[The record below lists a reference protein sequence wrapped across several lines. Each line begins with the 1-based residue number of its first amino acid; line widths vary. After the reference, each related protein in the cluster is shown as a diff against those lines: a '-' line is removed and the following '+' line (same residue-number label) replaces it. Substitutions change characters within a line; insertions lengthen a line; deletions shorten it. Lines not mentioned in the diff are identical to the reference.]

1 MNFKEALRKDTN
13 YLRGLSYLDAKLRQ
27 NWINQNAARLRQ
39 ARDLLT
45 TDDYKTFAEDLYRL
59 QMWNNLEAENIKKGV
74 YGKNFRPTVDYIKD
88 YFNKKVADIDFT
100 LKYHPDLDEN
110 NVYVGPKKNTGLSP
124 EMWNIYSNLKDE
136 QAKKEFR
143 DNIKTEDVLKKEA
156 ENLTYNN
163 YLSKEEP
170 GASVV
175 GGDLSSAKVLQG
187 LVVQKLAPNMAKY
200 NPSSREYYNDNAGA
214 LEMEQVKNAN
224 AEKAQNIWSRSLKRY
239 RESDEYKKALNSE
252 FSAISNKW
260 NNEAAKDKNGAE
272 NAHKDEFL
280 EAIKDNPVLLAA
292 SGYDPKTGK
301 FSYEQF
307 QQYESLLKEDPNFKA
322 RYIAHKNVLAKQ
334 VQDGLIS
341 EDDYKQS
348 LIDIANDSLKDHEGF
363 LTRAKNAGSAAVT
376 TGLTYTLHKFAPF
389 VNTAEVLN
397 KQTDGKIF
405 MDTYGNIYQDSE
417 VTSNA
422 RYTNPKDANSAVL
435 YKTSNGVSI
444 NYNIDGDKIFVKDGI
459 SYIYQNED
467 GTFKGVDPNSV
478 NINDNH
484 LRKVNAIEVK
494 NTSVGTHDLV
504 RLGKDDSGNDLNWAG
519 GLFNERY
526 LQLADRYNVS
536 PWNHDE
542 MDYYNQFGYSKYV
555 NIQRPGDDSR
565 DFWGETIKMMGFVGA
580 DLLMSFATRGI
591 GKIGSAVGM
600 GMRTMRGI
608 ELGTGLMGAVGIA
621 DSYAQGVFE
630 ENLARNEQTLRNVV
644 SDKAKEKAEA
654 WANTKEGQALLTQMY
669 DEAVKTQED
678 QLGRPLTDT
687 EKSQVQMAIRAQAVG
702 ARTMQH
708 YNEDIQ
714 HPDVLKMQ
722 EQAVNEAGNSA
733 MVDFWGEGLKY
744 GIVNTL
750 GLRSWM
756 FKSRN
761 AAEQAAR
768 ASEKSLF
775 GKTFSRVGKATQADV
790 DAKLAEKVGDVF
802 LKDAWSKMS
811 KAQKARRVLG
821 ITGKQLWEGAWT
833 NWTDEMQSAGAKAQN
848 NSNFDAHLNNN
859 TPSGAYLFANAIASQ
874 LQGIKESVF
883 DPNSLWAGLIGGAGS
898 VMGFGFNP
906 MGIVEAATNK
916 QSWNRMSAGE
926 KFNSIF
932 SNSVLSNVYQ
942 NRANDYQ
949 AQQMLDRANAL
960 LKSIDGNTISI
971 INSLNSASK
980 IGNSENPIEAE
991 ETDVTNLFY
1000 TLSGIDNFS
1009 KTNPGLAE
1017 LDALSNIRN
1026 FAENAEKLA
1035 DLSKLSDEEKQQYV
1049 EQVKVANPNMTEAE
1063 ATTELENVSKR
1074 AQLMQKMISDWTNLR
1089 NSGAYKKAASKTEE
1103 KSKEQKNME
1112 DRLVMQ
1118 AMQDY
1123 TLQNM
1128 REREQKIKGSTSIA
1142 TIDGISTTTADTT
1155 MGGEVATNKV
1165 QENEELATYG
1175 NKKSALKNIKESHK
1189 LVASQLEQRKS
1200 NMEKA
1205 QANLNF
1211 DKRTEA
1217 LKEQIKDAATPTERE
1232 TLQKQLDDLI
1242 SDNNYYTEEIGRI
1255 DDALTKNTNQQ
1266 ARLETLFDNATP
1278 DSDTVLSAR
1287 DILNLDPVARMRMLD
1302 SNNFDNYSK
1311 KQQTQIKKAL
1321 AELDKNGLDFSD
1333 VHNQALA
1340 LSRYTQRESMLEA
1353 ASNRETIRPSF
1364 KTRVTNMINAA
1375 KQMIDSNVKQYAK
1388 KTMKDINNN
1397 SSTKEEAI
1405 AKKYDFLKT
1414 YSSSTLRYMKDSLNK
1429 EDRKLIDNILPL
1441 AEIGEQLVDLIHNE
1455 NYGLTGLNIDERRNL
1470 QKVIADTMSQSRT
1483 AEELIDNLAQKAAND
1498 NTPSINTL
1506 LDKLG
1511 QVYEQ
1516 QHSTIVETAKE
1527 KAQRQAEERRAAQA
1541 REQAAQAAIASAE
1554 NAPSV
1559 SLTPTTE
1566 TPASDTSP
1574 NFTPEIRKAK
1584 NREILRGS
1592 IKDGSNISDIDSA
1605 PIGIYSIDKD
1615 KGQKG
1620 TETTFVG
1627 RLYDKNGNIKTN
1639 TRAVVAVES
1648 SDLIGED
1655 WSDLTDM
1662 ADNNDQK
1669 LDNIELTSIIKTNDG
1684 RYVVEMN
1691 YQIVDK
1697 SSGNILGTV
1706 NKTRIVVDKNPLE
1719 NRYENKKT
1727 LSEGKTTNSTTPNNT
1742 LANTEG
1748 KSNEQIIKEAKDFI
1762 LATQAQVQPVVERD
1776 PHADHYLIN
1785 AGKYIRVHTAMG
1797 DVWVGKNSATK
1808 EANSARSL
1816 KNGSIVDGI
1825 VRDFFNGIT
1834 PTKPEHFSEEAFA
1847 SLMTSLETI
1856 KAKLKEN
1863 EEEFLTNNIVL
1874 YHEFPNGVKI
1884 AGEADIVSIKIVD
1897 GKPQYNIYDL
1907 KTSAGDKGTGDAFN
1921 RSRYWETN
1929 SNVGDRNT
1937 VIGTREQYTNQVS
1950 LYKLLFER
1958 MFGTPITNIALLPYK
1973 LTYDTENNVTG
1984 IEKYPGIALTYN
1996 SNVEKLIA
2004 YQPAIDDAISRIQHT
2019 YKGIFT
2025 KEQLATLKGII
2036 ANGIIKGESFGRDV
2050 AYFINNQGLES
2061 QFKEIGMGELSPI
2074 IKDLKAAISNIN
2086 VAETLKEEFKEP
2098 ESLPTPTPP
2107 AELATVEPTGIEY
2120 SPTKESFTEPDVD
2133 AEFNAVGEDID
2144 STQLQQTQDVTEEFT
2159 DIDLTTNT
2167 LEDKDINEETG
2178 EVAATIK
2185 GNAMSP
2191 YVYEDKT
2198 AGIEDENRRDAQR
2211 GILVPKTAG
2220 PSMQNFNA
2228 WMQAR
2233 KIDLQGLIDDKLS
2246 DILSTGTKDNPV
2258 KIFFMRVNPN
2268 MTATGGQLMNGH
2280 YLLVVEDTPALRK
2293 VYTQADADK
2302 YGDFV
2307 TANGKKYLIVGTA
2320 GFANTSQGN
2329 AYRNIFTKGSN
2340 SVQVKSNAYF
2350 KANTN
2355 EEFYVDQDK
2364 YTHVARIHSGFITK
2378 QLATDSISQ
2387 VRKLSELLND
2397 SERNPQG
2404 LTWDSLVFG
2413 YQMKNEFRT
2422 VPDVDSSMY
2431 HAPAKA
2437 MHNIGN
2443 VFLYI
2448 KGTDGRYTPTMLIP
2462 TRYSEINQGTLKT
2475 KINNALRMLTSLD
2488 HAQRYQGLLAL
2499 YNLIVLGQKD
2509 NNGVITGTDIL
2520 IGTDKIPTLTFKL
2533 DGNIL
2538 YTTDL
2543 KDVNFQEVLE
2553 NFARLN
2559 PRISITK
2566 SKLLSEEAL
2575 KELDAAGALRT
2586 DIARLGKASGDYSV
2600 YNIDANGKPI
2610 ITDAPITSS
2619 NAEIVRGGAR
2629 RIRVDE
2635 QYFSKMGD
2643 NYIDES
2649 GNLVTNNTLLE
2660 SIKLNDFIL
2669 NTNMDASITIGT
2681 TEYFVSNMNDNQGI
2695 IAREVGTHKAY
2706 TVTDATQINT
2716 VKQAIQKKIAED
2728 AQESR
2733 DAAASAE
2740 LEDITP
2746 IVDTAPQVSSKPV
2759 AETPVNTR
2767 DSIMDL
2773 LNMDSKNTSVE
2784 AVSRQQIDTIDHEY
2798 RGMQGNV
2805 TIKVEKTTVPLKD
2818 LKPGDQFFSRNNELT
2833 TFIKSLGNNE
2843 YLVQR
2848 DGTTFLIGP
2857 KMNWGD
2863 WVSSNPKVYRVAKK
2877 EASVTS
2883 NSSPQVSESST
2894 SSQDINIT
2902 ERKPLI
2908 NADNSVKNGI
2918 FVGEKS
2924 VLDIFNDDAFSDA
2937 AYDEIERLW
2946 PEMVDKTVTEIV
2958 EFLNKKGK
2966 VTIGIKDIQTWI
2978 DTLKC

>member
-1 MNFKEALRKDTN
+1 MNFKEALRKDRN
-13 YLRGLSYLDAKLRQ
+13 YFRGLSYLDAKLRQ

-39 ARDLLT
+39 ARDILT

-59 QMWNNLEAENIKKGV
+59 QMWNNLEAENISKGV
-74 YGKNFRPTVDYIKD
+74 YGKNFRPTVDYVKD

-175 GGDLSSAKVLQG
+175 GGDLSSEKVLQG
-187 LVVQKLAPNMAKY
+187 LVAQKLAPNMAKY

-239 RESDEYKKALNSE
+239 RESDKYKKAFNSE

-260 NNEAAKDKNGAE
+260 NSEAAKDKNGAE

-348 LIDIANDSLKDHEGF
+348 LIDIASDSLKDHEGF

-397 KQTDGKIF
+397 KQTDGKVF

-467 GTFKGVDPNSV
+467 GSFKGVDPNSV

-494 NTSVGTHDLV
+494 NTPVDTHDLV

-519 GLFNERY
+519 GIFNEKY

-591 GKIGSAVGM
+591 GKIGSAAGM

-630 ENLARNEQTLRNVV
+630 ENLARNEQTLRNIV

-678 QLGRPLTDT
+678 QLGRSLTDT
-687 EKSQVQMAIRAQAVG
+687 EKAQIQMAIRSQAVG
-702 ARTMQH
+702 ARAIQH
-708 YNEDIQ
+708 YEEDIQ
-714 HPDVLKMQ
+714 HPDILKMQ
-722 EQAVNEAGNSA
+722 EQAVSEAGNSS

-750 GLRSWM
+750 GFRSWM

-775 GKTFSRVGKATQADV
+775 GKTFSRVGKATQAEV
-790 DAKLAEKVGDVF
+790 DAGLAKNVGDVY

-811 KAQKARRVLG
+811 KAQKARAVLET
-821 ITGKQLWEGAWT
+821 TGKQFWGGAWT

-848 NSNFDAHLNNN
+848 NSNFDAHLDNN

-874 LQGIKESVF
+874 LQGIKESAF

-906 MGIVEAATNK
+906 MGIVEAITDKKGWNNK
-916 QSWNRMSAGE
+916 SAGE

-932 SNSVLSNVYQ
+932 SNSVLSEVYQ
-942 NRANDYQ
+942 QRANDYQ

-960 LKSIDGNTISI
+960 LKSIDGNTMSI
-971 INSLNSASK
+971 INSFQSASK
-980 IGNSENPIEAE
+980 IGHSENPIEAE
-991 ETDVTNLFY
+991 EADVTNLFH
-1000 TLSGIDNFS
+1000 TLLAVDNFS

-1017 LDALSNIRN
+1017 LDALSNIRK
-1026 FAENAEKLA
+1026 FAQNAEKLS
-1035 DLSKLSDEEKQQYV
+1035 DLSKLSEEEKQEYI
-1049 EQVKVANPNMTEAE
+1049 EQIKVHNNDMTEEQAVQ
-1063 ATTELENVSKR
+1063 ELENVSRR
-1074 AQLMQKMISDWTNLR
+1074 ATLMKKMISDWTDLQK
-1089 NSGAYKKAASKTEE
+1089 SDAYKKAASKDEDKSEE
-1103 KSKEQKNME
+1103 QENME
-1112 DRLVMQ
+1112 DRLVLQ

-1142 TIDGISTTTADTT
+1142 TIDGIPTTIIGPNPGKG
-1155 MGGEVATNKV
+1155 MATPIA
-1165 QENEELATYG
+1165 QESDFIATYG
-1175 NKKSALKNIKESHK
+1175 NKKNALKNIKESHK
-1189 LVASQLEQRKS
+1189 LFASQLEQRKS

-1205 QANLNF
+1205 KANLKF
-1211 DKRTEA
+1211 DEKVEA
-1217 LKEQIKDAATPTERE
+1217 LKEQIDNAATPTEKQN
-1232 TLQKQLDDLI
+1232 LQKQLADLI
-1242 SDNNYYTEEIGRI
+1242 KDNAYYTSEIARI
-1255 DDALTKNTNQQ
+1255 DDALTENSNQQ
-1266 ARLETLFDNATP
+1266 AKLETLFSEIKP
-1278 DSDTVLSAR
+1278 DPEIVLTAR
-1287 DILNLDPVARMRMLD
+1287 EILNLDPIARMRMLD
-1302 SNNFDNYSK
+1302 INNFNNYNK
-1311 KQQTQIKKAL
+1311 KQQDQIKKAI
-1321 AELDKNGLDFSD
+1321 AELSKNGLDFSD
-1333 VHNQALA
+1333 IQNQALA
-1340 LSRYTQRESMLEA
+1340 SSRYTQREKMLEA
-1353 ASNRETIRPSF
+1353 LANNETVNPSF
-1364 KTRVTNMINAA
+1364 RTRVTNMIDAA
-1375 KQMIDSNVKQYAK
+1375 KQMVRANIKQYSRKA
-1388 KTMKDINNN
+1388 MKEINNN
-1397 SSTKEEAI
+1397 SATKEEAT
-1405 AKKYDFLKT
+1405 AMKLDLLRR
-1414 YSSSTLRYMKDSLNK
+1414 YSPSVLRYIKDSLNK
-1429 EDRKLIDNILPL
+1429 ADQKLVEEVLPMTEIGDQLID
-1441 AEIGEQLVDLIHNE
+1441 LIYNE
-1455 NYGLTGLNIDERRNL
+1455 NYGLTGLNLEERRNL
-1470 QKVIADTMSQSRT
+1470 QSVVANTMSQSRT
-1483 AEELIDNLAQKAAND
+1483 AEELIDNLAQIAT
-1498 NTPSINTL
+1498 NTLNPSINTL

-1527 KAQRQAEERRAAQA
+1527 KAQRQANERRAAQA
-1541 REQAAQAAIASAE
+1541 REQAAQAAMAPAE
-1554 NAPSV
+1554 TAPSV
-1559 SLTPTTE
+1559 SSAPTTE
-1566 TPASDTSP
+1566 TPVSDTSS

-1615 KGQKG
+1615 RGQKG

-1648 SDLIGED
+1648 SDLIGKD
-1655 WSDLTDM
+1655 WSDLINM

-1669 LDNIELTSIIKTNDG
+1669 LDNIELIAIIKTNDG

-1697 SSGNILGTV
+1697 SSGNILGTIH
-1706 NKTRIVVDKNPLE
+1706 KTRIVVDKNPLE

-1727 LSEGKTTNSTTPNNT
+1727 LSGEKTTNSTTPNNALT
-1742 LANTEG
+1742 NTEG
-1748 KSNEQIIKEAKDFI
+1748 KSNKQIIKGAKDFI
-1762 LATQAQVQPVVERD
+1762 LATQAQVQPVSERD

-1785 AGKYIRVHTAMG
+1785 SEKHTRVHGAMG
-1797 DVWVGKNSATK
+1797 DVWIGTK
-1808 EANSARSL
+1808 STTVEANRARSL

-1834 PTKPEHFSEEAFA
+1834 PAKPEHFSDEAFSA
-1847 SLMTSLETI
+1847 LITSLETI
-1856 KAKLKEN
+1856 KAKLIEN
-1863 EEEFLTNNIVL
+1863 GEEFLTNNIVL

-1884 AGEADIVSIKIVD
+1884 AGEVDIVSIKIVD
-1897 GKPQYNIYDL
+1897 GKLQYNIYDL
-1907 KTSAGDKGTGDAFN
+1907 KTSAGDKDTGNAFN
-1921 RSRYWETN
+1921 KSRYWETN
-1929 SNVGDRNT
+1929 PNVGNRNT

-1950 LYKLLFER
+1950 LYKLLFEK
-1958 MFGTPITNIALLPYK
+1958 MFGTPVTNIALLPYK
-1973 LTYDTENNVTG
+1973 LTYDAENNVTG
-1984 IEKYPGIALTYN
+1984 VEKYPGIALTYN

-2004 YQPAIDDAISRIQHT
+2004 YQPAIDDAISKIQHT

-2036 ANGIIKGESFGRDV
+2036 ANGIIKGEAFGKDV
-2050 AYFINNQGLES
+2050 AYFINNQGLEA
-2061 QFKEIGMGELSPI
+2061 QFKEIGMGELNPI
-2074 IKDLKAAISNIN
+2074 IKDLKEAISNIN

-2098 ESLPTPTPP
+2098 EPLPTPIHPT
-2107 AELATVEPTGIEY
+2107 ELATVEPTGIEY

-2133 AEFNAVGEDID
+2133 AEFNVVGEDTD
-2144 STQLQQTQDVTEEFT
+2144 STQLQQTLEVTEEDT

-2167 LEDKDINEETG
+2167 VENIDINEETG

-2211 GILVPKTAG
+2211 GILVPKTTG
-2220 PSMQNFNA
+2220 PSMQNFND

-2268 MTATGGQLMNGH
+2268 MTATGGHLMNGH
-2280 YLLVVEDTPALRK
+2280 YLLVVEDTPALRR

-2329 AYRNIFTKGSN
+2329 AYRNIFTKGPN

-2350 KANTN
+2350 KDNAN

-2364 YTHVARIHSGFITK
+2364 YTHVARIHSGFIIK
-2378 QLATDSISQ
+2378 QLATDSIPQ

-2422 VPDVDSSMY
+2422 VPEVDPSVY

-2448 KGTDGRYTPTMLIP
+2448 KGTDGKYAPAMMIP
-2462 TRYSEINQGTLKT
+2462 TRYSEISQGTLKT
-2475 KINNALRMLTSLD
+2475 KIDNALRQLTSLD

-2600 YNIDANGKPI
+2600 YNIDDNGKPI
-2610 ITDAPITSS
+2610 ITAAPITSS
-2619 NAEIVRGGAR
+2619 NAEIIRGGAR
-2629 RIRVDE
+2629 KIRVDE
-2635 QYFSKMGD
+2635 QYFFKMGE
-2643 NYIDES
+2643 NYIDEK
-2649 GNLVTNNTLLE
+2649 GNLVTDASLLE
-2660 SIKLNDFIL
+2660 SVKLNDFIL
-2669 NTNMDASITIGT
+2669 NTNMDAPITIGT
-2681 TEYFVSNMNDNQGI
+2681 TEYFVPNMNDNQSI
-2695 IAREVGTHKAY
+2695 IAREVGTHRAY
-2706 TVTDATQINT
+2706 IVKDTAEIAKVKDAIAKERAKTA
-2716 VKQAIQKKIAED
+2716 QA
-2728 AQESR
+2728 SR
-2733 DAAASAE
+2733 DAAAGAE
-2740 LEDITP
+2740 LEGVTP
-2746 IVDTAPQVSSKPV
+2746 PVETAPV
-2759 AETPVNTR
+2759 TPTEQAPQAPA
-2767 DSIMDL
+2767 DSRNSVMDL
-2773 LNMDSKNTSVE
+2773 LNMDT
-2784 AVSRQQIDTIDHEY
+2784 
-2798 RGMQGNV
+2798 
-2805 TIKVEKTTVPLKD
+2805 EKK
-2818 LKPGDQFFSRNNELT
+2818 KPST
-2833 TFIKSLGNNE
+2833 
-2843 YLVQR
+2843 
-2848 DGTTFLIGP
+2848 P
-2857 KMNWGD
+2857 K
-2863 WVSSNPKVYRVAKK
+2863 P
-2877 EASVTS
+2877 ASVT
-2883 NSSPQVSESST
+2883 PEGVS

-2902 ERKPLI
+2902 ERKSLT
-2908 NADNSVKNGI
+2908 NADSSVKNDT
-2918 FVGEKS
+2918 FAGEKDALQIIQDETFQDA
-2924 VLDIFNDDAFSDA
+2924 VLD
-2937 AYDEIERLW
+2937 ECERLW
-2946 PEMVDKTVTEIV
+2946 PETADMTFGEIV
-2958 EFLNKKGK
+2958 ELLKSKGK
-2966 VTIGIKDIQTWI
+2966 VTTGIKDVQAWI

>member
-13 YLRGLSYLDAKLRQ
+13 YLRGLGSLDAQLRQ

-39 ARDLLT
+39 AKDVLT

-59 QMWNNLEAENIKKGV
+59 QMWNNLEAENISKGV
-74 YGKNFRPTVDYIKD
+74 YGKDFRPTVDYVKD

-110 NVYVGPKKNTGLSP
+110 NVYVGSKKNTGLSP

-136 QAKKEFR
+136 ESKREFR
-143 DNIKTEDVLKKEA
+143 DKIKTEDVLKKEA
-156 ENLTYNN
+156 EDLTWNN
-163 YLSKEEP
+163 YITQEET
-170 GASVV
+170 GAAAV
-175 GGDLSSAKVLQG
+175 GGDLSGEKALSRVII
-187 LVVQKLAPNMAKY
+187 QKLAPNIDK
-200 NPSSREYYNDNAGA
+200 SSPANREYYNDKAGV
-214 LEMEQVKNAN
+214 LETEQVNNSN
-224 AEKAQNIWSRSLKRY
+224 AEKAHNIWSRSLKRY
-239 RESDEYKKALNSE
+239 RESDEYKKAFNLE
-252 FSAISNKW
+252 LTAISNKW
-260 NNEAAKDKNGAE
+260 NSDAAKDKNGAE
-272 NAHKDEFL
+272 TAHKDEFL
-280 EAIKDNPVLLAA
+280 EAIKDNPVLMAA

-307 QQYESLLKEDPNFKA
+307 QQYESLLEEDPNFKA
-322 RYIAHKNVLAKQ
+322 RYVAHKNVLAKQ
-334 VQDGLIS
+334 VQEGLIS
-341 EDDYKQS
+341 EDDYRQS

-363 LTRAKNAGSAAVT
+363 LTRAKNAGTAAVT

-397 KQTDGKIF
+397 KKTDGKVFI
-405 MDTYGNIYQDSE
+405 DTYGNIYKDSDI
-417 VTSNA
+417 TSNA
-422 RYTNPKDANSAVL
+422 QYTDSKDADSAVI
-435 YKTSNGVSI
+435 YKTSNGTSI
-444 NYNIDGDKIFVKDGI
+444 NYNRDGDKIFVKDGT

-467 GTFKGVDPNSV
+467 GTFRAVDPNSIDV
-478 NINDNH
+478 NNEH
-484 LRKVNAIEVK
+484 LRKVNAIKVR
-494 NTSVGTHDLV
+494 NTSIGTQDLI
-504 RLGKDDSGNDLNWAG
+504 RLGKDDSGNDLSWAG
-519 GLFNERY
+519 GVFNEKY
-526 LQLADRYNVS
+526 LQLADRYNIA
-536 PWNHDE
+536 PFTWNHDE

-580 DLLMSFATRGI
+580 DLLMSFITRGI
-591 GKIGSAVGM
+591 GKVGSAVGM
-600 GMRTMRGI
+600 GMRTMKGI

-630 ENLARNEQTLRNVV
+630 ENLARNEQTLQNIV
-644 SDKAKEKAEA
+644 SEKAKAKAEN
-654 WANTKEGQALLTQMY
+654 WANTEGKELLNQMY
-669 DEAVKTQED
+669 AEAIKTQEKELD
-678 QLGRPLTDT
+678 RPLTET
-687 EKSQVQMAIRAQAVG
+687 EKAQVQMAVRAQAVG
-702 ARTMQH
+702 ARAMQQ
-708 YNEDIQ
+708 YTEDIQ

-722 EQAVNEAGNSA
+722 EKAVEEAGNSA

-750 GLRSWM
+750 GFRSWM

-768 ASEKSLF
+768 ASEKSLL
-775 GKTFSRVGKATQADV
+775 GKKLSRVSIATQADV
-790 DAKLAEKVGDVF
+790 DAKLAEKVGDVY

-811 KAQKARRVLG
+811 MAQKARRVLG
-821 ITGKQLWEGAWT
+821 ITGKQFWGGAWT

-874 LQGIKESVF
+874 LQGIQESVF

-906 MGIVEAATNK
+906 MGIVEAVTDKKGWNNK
-916 QSWNRMSAGE
+916 SAGE

-932 SNSVLSNVYQ
+932 SNSVLSEVYQ
-942 NRANDYQ
+942 QRANDYQ
-949 AQQMLDRANAL
+949 AQQMLDRANKL
-960 LKSIDGNTISI
+960 IKSVDGNTISI
-971 INSLNSASK
+971 INSLQSASR
-980 IGNSENPIEAE
+980 IGHSENTVEEEEA
-991 ETDVTNLFY
+991 DVTNLFH
-1000 TLSGIDNFS
+1000 TLLAVDNFS

-1017 LDALSNIRN
+1017 LDALTNIRN

-1035 DLSKLSDEEKQQYV
+1035 DTSRLSDEEKQEYI
-1049 EQVKVANPNMTEAE
+1049 EQIKVANPNMTEEE
-1063 ATTELENVSKR
+1063 AVQELENVSKR
-1074 AQLMQKMISDWTNLR
+1074 AQLMQKMMSDWTNLQ
-1089 NSGAYKKAASKTEE
+1089 NSDDYKKVASKTEE
-1103 KSKEQKNME
+1103 KSEEQKNME
-1112 DRLVMQ
+1112 DKLVLR

-1142 TIDGISTTTADTT
+1142 TIDGISTATADPT
-1155 MGGEVATNKV
+1155 MGGEVVTTRA

-1211 DKRTEA
+1211 EEKAKA
-1217 LKEQIKDAATPTERE
+1217 LKEQIKDAATPIERE
-1232 TLQKQLDDLI
+1232 ALQKQLENLI

-1255 DDALTKNTNQQ
+1255 DDALTENANQQ

-1287 DILNLDPVARMRMLD
+1287 DILNLDPIARMRMLD
-1302 SNNFDNYSK
+1302 SNNFYNYSK
-1311 KQQTQIKKAL
+1311 EQQAQIKKAL
-1321 AELDKNGLDFSD
+1321 AELDKNGLGFSD
-1333 VHNQALA
+1333 IHNQALA

-1375 KQMIDSNVKQYAK
+1375 KQMIDSNIKEYASEV
-1388 KTMKDINNN
+1388 MKIIDASAVN
-1397 SSTKEEAI
+1397 KEEATT
-1405 AKKYDFLKT
+1405 KKLDFLRK
-1414 YSSSTLRYMKDSLNK
+1414 YSSSTLRYLKDSLTK
-1429 EDRKLIDNILPL
+1429 ADQKLVDEVIPMAETGGQLID
-1441 AEIGEQLVDLIHNE
+1441 LIYNE

-1470 QKVIADTMSQSRT
+1470 QSVVANTMSQSKT
-1483 AEELIDNLAQKAAND
+1483 AEELIDNLAQVAAND

-1527 KAQRQAEERRAAQA
+1527 RAERLAKDKREAQA
-1541 REQAAQAAIASAE
+1541 REQAAQAAVAPAE

-1559 SLTPTTE
+1559 SPSPTTE
-1566 TPASDTSP
+1566 TPVSDTSS

-1648 SDLIGED
+1648 SDLIGKD
-1655 WSDLTDM
+1655 WSDLINM

-1669 LDNIELTSIIKTNDG
+1669 LDNIELIAIIKTNDG

-1697 SSGNILGTV
+1697 SSGNILGTIH
-1706 NKTRIVVDKNPLE
+1706 KTRIVVDKNPLE

-1727 LSEGKTTNSTTPNNT
+1727 LSGGKTTNSTTPNNALT
-1742 LANTEG
+1742 NTEG
-1748 KSNEQIIKEAKDFI
+1748 KSNKQIIKEAKDFI
-1762 LATQAQVQPVVERD
+1762 LATQAQVQPVSERD

-1785 AGKYIRVHTAMG
+1785 SEKHTRVHGAMG
-1797 DVWVGKNSATK
+1797 DVWVGKNSVTK

-1816 KNGSIVDGI
+1816 KNGSIVDSI
-1825 VRDFFNGIT
+1825 VRDFFNEIT
-1834 PTKPEHFSEEAFA
+1834 PAKPEHFSDEAFA
-1847 SLMTSLETI
+1847 SLITSLETI

-1863 EEEFLTNNIVL
+1863 GEEFLTNNIVL
-1874 YHEFPNGVKI
+1874 YHKFPNGVKI

-1907 KTSAGDKGTGDAFN
+1907 KTSAGGIDGKAFN
-1921 RSRYWETN
+1921 ESPFWETN
-1929 SNVGDRNT
+1929 PTAGARNT

-1958 MFGTPITNIALLPYK
+1958 MLNTPVTNLALLPYK
-1973 LTYDTENNVTG
+1973 LTYDAENNVTG
-1984 IEKYPGIALTYN
+1984 IEKYPGIALSYN
-1996 SNVEKLIA
+1996 SNVEKLVA
-2004 YQPAIDDAISRIQHT
+2004 YQPAIDEAVSRIQHT
-2019 YKGIFT
+2019 YKGMFT

-2036 ANGIIKGESFGRDV
+2036 ANGIIKGEAFGKDV

-2061 QFKEIGMGELSPI
+2061 QFKEVGMGELSPI
-2074 IKDLKAAISNIN
+2074 IKDLKETVSNID
-2086 VAETLKEEFKEP
+2086 VAETLKEEFKAPEP
-2098 ESLPTPTPP
+2098 LSTPIPP

-2133 AEFNAVGEDID
+2133 AEFNVVGEDAG
-2144 STQLQQTQDVTEEFT
+2144 STQLQQTYEVTEEDT

-2167 LEDKDINEETG
+2167 VENIDINEETG

-2185 GNAMSP
+2185 GNTMSP

-2211 GILVPKTAG
+2211 GILVPKTTG
-2220 PSMQNFNA
+2220 PSMQNFND

-2280 YLLVVEDTPALRK
+2280 YLLVVEDTPALRR
-2293 VYTQADADK
+2293 VYTQADVNK
-2302 YGDFV
+2302 YGDFI

-2320 GFANTSQGN
+2320 GFANPSQGN
-2329 AYRNIFTKGSN
+2329 AYRNILTKGSN

-2350 KANTN
+2350 KANAN

-2364 YTHVARIHSGFITK
+2364 YTHVARIHSGFIIK
-2378 QLATDSISQ
+2378 QLATDSMPQI
-2387 VRKLSELLND
+2387 RRLSELLND
-2397 SERNPQG
+2397 TERNPHG

-2422 VPDVDSSMY
+2422 VPEVDPSMY

-2462 TRYSEINQGTLKT
+2462 TRYSEISQGTLKT
-2475 KINNALRMLTSLD
+2475 KIDNALRQLTSLD
-2488 HAQRYQGLLAL
+2488 HAQRYQGLLSL
-2499 YNLIVLGQKD
+2499 YNLVVLGQKD
-2509 NNGVITGTDIL
+2509 SNGVVTGTDIL

-2553 NFARLN
+2553 NFSRLN
-2559 PRISITK
+2559 PRISVTK
-2566 SKLLSEEAL
+2566 SKLLSEETL
-2575 KELDAAGALRT
+2575 KELDAAGVLRT

-2600 YNIDANGKPI
+2600 YNIGSDGKPI
-2610 ITDAPITSS
+2610 ITAAPITSS
-2619 NAEIVRGGAR
+2619 NAEIVRGDAR
-2629 RIRVDE
+2629 RIRVNE
-2635 QYFSKMGD
+2635 QYYSKMGD
-2643 NYIDES
+2643 KYINEE
-2649 GNLVTNNTLLE
+2649 GNIVTDDTLLE
-2660 SIKLNDFIL
+2660 NIRLNEFIL
-2669 NTNMDASITIGT
+2669 NNNMDASVTIDT
-2681 TEYFVSNMNDNQGI
+2681 TEYFIPNMDDNQGI

-2706 TVTDATQINT
+2706 TVTDAIQINS
-2716 VKQAIQKKIAED
+2716 VKQAIQKKIAEE
-2728 AQESR
+2728 AQASR

-2740 LEDITP
+2740 LEGVTP
-2746 IVDTAPQVSSKPV
+2746 IVETAPITPTEQVSQAPV
-2759 AETPVNTR
+2759 DLRNSV
-2767 DSIMDL
+2767 MDL
-2773 LNMDSKNTSVE
+2773 LDMDTRSDRPVTYESLQVGDEIIVRSSNGVPISDFNIGIQSVVE
-2784 AVSRQQIDTIDHEY
+2784 SPGIIEQILDD
-2798 RGMQGNV
+2798 GN
-2805 TIKVEKTTVPLKD
+2805 L
-2818 LKPGDQFFSRNNELT
+2818 L
-2833 TFIKSLGNNE
+2833 IKSTLG
-2843 YLVQR
+2843 
-2848 DGTTFLIGP
+2848 GKIFLLDKHHATLEGRQIFKG
-2857 KMNWGD
+2857 KKKA
-2863 WVSSNPKVYRVAKK
+2863 SNAQ
-2877 EASVTS
+2877 VTPEGV
-2883 NSSPQVSESST
+2883 N

-2902 ERKPLI
+2902 ERKSLI
-2908 NADNSVKNGI
+2908 DADNSVKNGT
-2918 FVGEKS
+2918 FAGEK
-2924 VLDIFNDDAFSDA
+2924 DAFSIIQDETFQDA
-2937 AYDEIERLW
+2937 VLDECERLW
-2946 PEMVDKTVTEIV
+2946 PEIAGRGFGEIV
-2958 EFLNKKGK
+2958 EFLKSKGK
-2966 VTIGIKDIQTWI
+2966 VTTGIKDVKAWI